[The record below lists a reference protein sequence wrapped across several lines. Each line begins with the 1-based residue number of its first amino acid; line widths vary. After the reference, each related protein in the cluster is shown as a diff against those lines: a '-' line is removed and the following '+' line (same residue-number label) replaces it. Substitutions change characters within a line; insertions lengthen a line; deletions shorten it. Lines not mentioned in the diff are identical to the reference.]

1 MTNYSPPLH
10 RDTWPQNPLASAV
23 LWEVDLETIFWY
35 RVQNCCK
42 PSQWHLVF
50 PVHAF
55 YCVSEWCPWIPLV
68 SLWGAHRMCHTLCKC
83 RRVQGWWYWRLRH
96 KKHTFRCCNSL
107 CDFFSLLQPNWTF
120 SSVSIVMMKGIPPIC
135 PPSTLYCFHTCHL
148 WHRCS
153 HVIGCLWLCESCTG
167 VTLEGSRSIFP
178 TSLERSSEIPSREIE
193 SSGSSSLLKWI
204 DDRGMS
210 WNVAEKFSRQ

>member
-1 MTNYSPPLH
+1 MNHH
-10 RDTWPQNPLASAV
+10 RILIILIRYPMLIVNVWDR
-23 LWEVDLETIFWY
+23 I
-35 RVQNCCK
+35 
-42 PSQWHLVF
+42 PSMRTPTF
-50 PVHAF
+50 VHHGVRD
-55 YCVSEWCPWIPLV
+55 CRCPWILLV

-107 CDFFSLLQPNWTF
+107 RDFFSLLKPNWTF
-120 SSVSIVMMKGIPPIC
+120 SSVSIVMWLMMKGIPPIC
-135 PPSTLYCFHTCHL
+135 PPSILYCFHTCHL